1 MEASASADR
10 TEPCQATTAR
20 EYLRPG
26 ACNLPE
32 TPHSAN
38 LFYLPGSTMIQRHPL
53 NRRKLVATAC
63 AALLAE
69 LPLRAMAQSSG
80 PAGAAQPYPAK
91 PIRIV
96 VPFPPGGSTD
106 LLARRLGEKLATA
119 MGQPVVVENKPGAGG
134 TTGADSVAKA
144 APDGYTLLMGVTG
157 SNAIAASLYPKL
169 PYNPLRDFAPVS
181 QVVSAP
187 LVLAVGAGSGMKS
200 LRDYLAAARARP
212 MTYGTPGNGT
222 SMHLTGEMF
231 DLATGVKLMHV
242 PYRGSAP
249 ALNDLLGGSLQS
261 MFGDF
266 LVLLPQIKAG
276 KVTPIAVTSLRR
288 HPMLPDVPTIAESG
302 VPGLE
307 QFEASS
313 WQGLF
318 APAATPPAVTAR
330 LNMEVL
336 KALDSPDIKE
346 FFGSQGF
353 IVGGSSPEQ
362 FKALIETEVPK
373 WQRVVKAANVKI
385 ER

>member
-1 MEASASADR
+1 
-10 TEPCQATTAR
+10 
-20 EYLRPG
+20 
-26 ACNLPE
+26 
-32 TPHSAN
+32 
-38 LFYLPGSTMIQRHPL
+38 MIQRHPL

-63 AALLAE
+63 AALLAAM
-69 LPLRAMAQSSG
+69 PLGAMAQSGG
-80 PAGAAQPYPAK
+80 PAGAAQPYPTK

-169 PYNPLRDFAPVS
+169 PYDPLRDFAPVS

-385 ER
+385 E

>member
-1 MEASASADR
+1 M
-10 TEPCQATTAR
+10 
-20 EYLRPG
+20 
-26 ACNLPE
+26 
-32 TPHSAN
+32 
-38 LFYLPGSTMIQRHPL
+38 
-53 NRRKLVATAC
+53 
-63 AALLAE
+63 
-69 LPLRAMAQSSG
+69 
-80 PAGAAQPYPAK
+80 
-91 PIRIV
+91 
-96 VPFPPGGSTD
+96 PFPPGGSTD

-169 PYNPLRDFAPVS
+169 PYDPLRDFAPVS

-330 LNMEVL
+330 LNMELV

-362 FKALIETEVPK
+362 FKALIETEVSK

-385 ER
+385 E